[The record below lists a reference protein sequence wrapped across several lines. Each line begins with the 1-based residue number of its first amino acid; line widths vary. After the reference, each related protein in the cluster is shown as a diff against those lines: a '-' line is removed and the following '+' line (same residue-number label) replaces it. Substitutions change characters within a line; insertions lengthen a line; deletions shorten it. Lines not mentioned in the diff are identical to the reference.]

1 MMLSEKGEPM
11 PRGKGVYV
19 DDDDDSG
26 DDSRRKVPES
36 DVDEQTPD
44 VDKPRPGEEP
54 PD

>member
-1 MMLSEKGEPM
+1 M

-19 DDDDDSG
+19 DDDDSG
-26 DDSRRKVPES
+26 DGSRPKVDES

-44 VDKPRPGEEP
+44 VHKPEPGTEP

>member
-1 MMLSEKGEPM
+1 M

-19 DDDDDSG
+19 DDDDSG
-26 DDSRRKVPES
+26 DASRRAVDTS

-44 VDKPRPGEEP
+44 VDKPVAEP